1 MPPKSAAT
9 AGTIRLQSLP
19 RLKIKS
25 PMKYDQNPCL
35 AAMTAVLNCWGA
47 TGYSVQGCLALEQQ
61 LRLCTDSH
69 PTKVKRKNTV
79 NYHLARM
86 FRMISPRRKEK

>member
-1 MPPKSAAT
+1 MPPKSAAR

-19 RLKIKS
+19 RLKVKS

-47 TGYSVQGCLALEQQ
+47 TGYSIQGCLALEQQ
-61 LRLCTDSH
+61 LRLCTDSNLTIV
-69 PTKVKRKNTV
+69 PFANSLPKSNGKTPSTTILPECSV
-79 NYHLARM
+79 
-86 FRMISPRRKEK
+86 